1 MKPLD
6 TLHTF
11 LSSVDERMKNSEV
24 LIGALGVELEEL
36 VDDVRVAKQNSQ
48 LPRPKN
54 AGQCT
59 DESLETRIVETLKG
73 LKGLREFSSVH
84 DDVETR
90 DVDMRADVASPLVL
104 LQRDDILD
112 ELRALVATAQKLQE
126 REEKWAKD
134 LPLALSSQ

>member
-1 MKPLD
+1 MKPLS
-6 TLHTF
+6 TLHTL

-36 VDDVRVAKQNSQ
+36 VDDVQVAKQNSE

-54 AGQCT
+54 AGQRT
-59 DESLETRIVETLKG
+59 DESLETKIVETLKS
-73 LKGLREFSSVH
+73 LKGLREFSSAL
-84 DDVETR
+84 DDAEAG
-90 DVDMRADVASPLVL
+90 DVDMRADDASPLVL

-112 ELRALVATAQKLQE
+112 ELRTLIATAQNLQE
-126 REEKWAKD
+126 REEKWVKD